1 MGLQSQS
8 ELESTRRKLRLLQDR
23 YDARERERDGD
34 SHTRELTMRSLK
46 RLINQLKEEIAR
58 YESRTS
64 LRQKS

>member
-23 YDARERERDGD
+23 YDGHERERDGD
-34 SHTRELTMRSLK
+34 SHTRQLTMRSLK

>member
-8 ELESTRRKLRLLQDR
+8 ELESTRKKLRLLQDR
-23 YDARERERDGD
+23 YDAHMRERDGD
-34 SHTRELTMRSLK
+34 SRTRELTMRSLK

-64 LRQKS
+64 LRQES

>member
-8 ELESTRRKLRLLQDR
+8 ELESTRKKLRLLQDR
-23 YDARERERDGD
+23 YDAHMRERDGD

-64 LRQKS
+64 FRQES